1 MFDPFK
7 IASPACVNVSGG
19 RTSAYLLKRVIESNN
34 GIPDDTHL
42 IFCNTGKEDEATLR
56 FIRDIA
62 LHWGVDI
69 TWLEYREGGGF
80 EVVTFETASRNGE
93 PFEAVIRQ
101 RGGVLPNP
109 RARYCSSELKTRTIH
124 RYLRSLGIQEWETM
138 LGIRADEPRRVAK
151 FRFNPHPETQDEF
164 VRIPLADAFVTAGA
178 VGEFWRAQPFD
189 LALPNNGGK
198 TIHGNCDLCFL
209 KTGASLVSL
218 IAEKPERG
226 IWWATQERQAE
237 AVAHGDGCRFR
248 IDRPGYSSMYD
259 FAKSQSD
266 MYGFDNT
273 EEAISC
279 FCGD

>member
-7 IASPACVNVSGG
+7 IEGVTCLNVSGG
-19 RTSAYLLKRVIESNN
+19 RTSAYLVKRVIESNG
-34 GIPDDTHL
+34 GIPDGTYL

-62 LHWGVDI
+62 LYWGVYI
-69 TWLEYREGGGF
+69 IWLEYREGAGF

-93 PFEAVIRQ
+93 PFEAIIRQ

-109 RARYCSSELKTRTIH
+109 RSRYCSSEMKTRTIH
-124 RYLRSLGIQEWETM
+124 RYLRSLGVDEWETM

-151 FRFNPHPETQDEF
+151 FRFNPHPETPDEF

-189 LALPNNGGK
+189 LALPNNSGK

-218 IAEKPERG
+218 IAEKPERA
-226 IWWATQERQAE
+226 IWWAGQEKQAE
-237 AVAHGDGCRFR
+237 AVAHGDGARFR
-248 IDRPGYSSMYD
+248 IDRPGYNSMYE
-259 FAKSQSD
+259 FAQNQPD
-266 MYGFDNT
+266 MYGFDKD